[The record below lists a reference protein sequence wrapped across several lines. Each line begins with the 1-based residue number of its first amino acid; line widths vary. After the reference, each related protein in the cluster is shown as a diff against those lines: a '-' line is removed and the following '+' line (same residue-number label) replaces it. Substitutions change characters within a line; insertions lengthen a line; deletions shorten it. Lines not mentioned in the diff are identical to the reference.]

1 VQNVVADGLT
11 RVMSIS
17 SVEIPASKRHLFIED
32 CTVPRIFRLGGEEL
46 MIAEKP
52 EDIEDDD
59 EEGALG
65 LEDVQK
71 RGIIVRSQFYRW

>member
-1 VQNVVADGLT
+1 MQNVVADGLT

-46 MIAEKP
+46 MIAEKLG
-52 EDIEDDD
+52 DIEDD
-59 EEGALG
+59 EEGAQG

-71 RGIIVRSQFYRW
+71 RGIFVHN